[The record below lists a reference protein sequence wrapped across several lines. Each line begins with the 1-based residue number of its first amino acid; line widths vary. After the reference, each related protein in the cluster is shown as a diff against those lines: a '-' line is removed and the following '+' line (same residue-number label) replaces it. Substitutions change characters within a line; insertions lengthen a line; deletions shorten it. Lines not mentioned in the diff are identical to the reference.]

1 MPHHPRRSQDLKF
14 TTQNVQGLNTI
25 SQPRDDCLR
34 TIALTMRR
42 ENQLVVCLQETW
54 EWGTHDPLPVQI
66 PAHDKHTDGGRP
78 DDTTRVQTLSDT
90 TAGGD
95 RGGRCSQN
103 VV

>member
-66 PAHDKHTDGGRP
+66 PAHDKH
-78 DDTTRVQTLSDT
+78 
-90 TAGGD
+90 
-95 RGGRCSQN
+95 
-103 VV
+103 